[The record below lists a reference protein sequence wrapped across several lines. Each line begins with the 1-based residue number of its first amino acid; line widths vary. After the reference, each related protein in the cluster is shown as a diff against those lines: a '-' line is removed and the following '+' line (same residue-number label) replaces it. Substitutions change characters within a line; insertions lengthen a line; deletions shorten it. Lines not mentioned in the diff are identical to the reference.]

1 MNRGRM
7 TSRVR
12 IQFVALVML
21 VGMGALGLRLWWIQV
36 AHGAEWT
43 SQLRGSSQ
51 ATVRIPSVRGE
62 IKDRNGVT
70 LVQNRAS
77 YEVDFYLPE
86 MVKGYRERFGSPPL
100 SEYRAIINGM
110 PKDQKEPD
118 IIKIVNDGIV
128 PRLNDLDLA
137 RDYNAAKL
145 QRHYRNDTEVPFS
158 YIKDIDFPTMAKF
171 SEHDVGLPG
180 VDIAIKP
187 VRSYVYGALAAHI
200 LGYVGMP
207 DDINKEEASKFTF
220 YQQDVEGKSNIEK
233 TMDEYLRG
241 KPGVRYLRKNAKGTI
256 EGVLREDPPQ
266 QGANVFLT
274 IDTRIQAIAE
284 EALRAVGRAGAVVV
298 DPNNGNVLAMATVPS
313 FDPNT
318 FIPSIKAKDWKALQ
332 KDEGDPLVNRAIS
345 ALPPGSTFK
354 LITALSGLRGTKNLA
369 GAKYSCGGGVSYGD
383 HFFQCWV
390 AEKHY
395 THGTLG
401 LPDAIKVSCDSFF
414 YQYGN
419 AASIQS
425 IDQIGKMLGIG
436 EESGLQLTGEQT
448 GNMPGPEWM
457 QIHHPQERWSQAQ
470 TANVSIGQGYTLVS
484 PLQLAMAYATIANGG
499 VCYYPR
505 LVDKILKQDGSP
517 VLDERGNPA
526 AAPPRV
532 RSDLRQ
538 EISPDKIELVRKG
551 LWKVVNE
558 DGGTGGRARLKDWMV
573 AGKTGTAQA
582 TDRGHKDTV
591 AWFACFAP
599 FDHPK
604 YVVAVMVQGGEH
616 GGSVAG
622 PIATRIIERTLAL
635 DEGKFNM
642 QVAWLAP
649 AHKANPFQMIKDV
662 NYAGG
667 NVPSGDEENAD
678 ESQNATA
685 EMASSDA
692 SPDVE
697 PEADTQGKVRRR
709 ASAPVARAL
718 PAAPAAP
725 RNFFQR
731 LFGVHSP
738 PQLFST
744 ALWSTPATGTCAG
757 APAAQPPARTHTM
770 NPRLE
775 KLRQDSAAWLMTGQ
789 PLHFY
794 DRQSKK
800 DFGAFLSKDRQQA
813 HTQRGKTRIPRGLA
827 RERPAGGI

>member
-1 MNRGRM
+1 MNRGRL
-7 TSRVR
+7 TSRLR
-12 IQFVALVML
+12 IQLVGLLML
-21 VGMGALGLRLWWIQV
+21 LGMGALGLRLWWIQV

-62 IKDRNGVT
+62 IKDRNGIT

-100 SEYRAIINGM
+100 TEYRAVINGM

-118 IIKIVNDGIV
+118 IIKIVNGGIV

-137 RDYNAAKL
+137 RDYNAGRL
-145 QRHYRNDTEVPFS
+145 QKHYRNDTEVPYS
-158 YIKDIDFPTMAKF
+158 YVKDIDFPTLAKF

-187 VRSYVYGALAAHI
+187 VRSYIYGALAAHI

-207 DDINKEEASKFTF
+207 NDIDKEEAGKFTF

-233 TMDEYLRG
+233 TMDQYLRG

-256 EGVLREDPPQ
+256 EGVLKEDPPQ

-274 IDTRIQAIAE
+274 IDSRIQAIAE
-284 EALRAVGRAGAVVV
+284 EALRVVSRAGAVVV
-298 DPNNGNVLAMATVPS
+298 DPNNGNVLALTSVPS

-332 KDEGDPLVNRAIS
+332 KDEADPLVNRAIS
-345 ALPPGSTFK
+345 CLPPGSTFK
-354 LITALSGLRGTKNLA
+354 LITSLAGLRGAKNLA

-390 AEKHY
+390 ASKHY
-395 THGTLG
+395 THGTIG
-401 LPDAIKVSCDSFF
+401 LADAIKVSCDSFF

-419 AASIQS
+419 AAGIQS
-425 IDQIGKMLGIG
+425 IDHIGKMLGIG
-436 EESGLQLTGEQT
+436 EESGLQLSGEQT

-484 PLQLAMAYATIANGG
+484 PLQLAMSYAAIANGG

-505 LVDKILKQDGSP
+505 LVDKVLKQDGSP
-517 VLDERGNPA
+517 LLDEQGNPA
-526 AAPPRV
+526 APPPRV

-538 EISPDKIELVRKG
+538 EIPPDRIELVRKG

-558 DGGTGGRARLKDWMV
+558 GGGTGGRAHLQDWVV

-582 TDRGHKDTV
+582 TERGHEENV

-599 FDHPK
+599 FDRPK
-604 YVVAVMVQGGEH
+604 YVVVVMVQGASGH
-616 GGSVAG
+616 GGEVAG
-622 PIATRIIERTLAL
+622 PIATRILERTLAQ
-635 DEGKFNM
+635 DEGKFDM
-642 QVAWLAP
+642 QVAWLTP
-649 AHKANPFQMIKDV
+649 AHHANPLQLIKSV
-662 NYAGG
+662 AYHGAGG
-667 NVPSGDEENAD
+667 NLGSVDEEDANQ
-678 ESQNATA
+678 SQSGTA
-685 EMASSDA
+685 QMASSDA

-697 PEADTQGKVRRR
+697 PEADAQGKVQRRG
-709 ASAPVARAL
+709 SAPVVRTA
-718 PAAPAAP
+718 PAAPQAP
-725 RNFFQR
+725 RNFFER
-731 LFGVHSP
+731 LFGVRRQP
-738 PQLFST
+738 
-744 ALWSTPATGTCAG
+744 
-757 APAAQPPARTHTM
+757 APAPPPPPPNR
-770 NPRLE
+770 R
-775 KLRQDSAAWLMTGQ
+775 
-789 PLHFY
+789 
-794 DRQSKK
+794 
-800 DFGAFLSKDRQQA
+800 
-813 HTQRGKTRIPRGLA
+813 RGTNTR
-827 RERPAGGI
+827 

>member
-1 MNRGRM
+1 MNRHRNNW
-7 TSRVR
+7 RLR
-12 IQFVALVML
+12 IQFLALFML
-21 VGMGALGLRLWWIQV
+21 LGMGALGLRLWWIQV
-36 AHGAEWT
+36 AHGVEWT
-43 SQLRGSSQ
+43 AQLRTSSQ

-62 IKDRNGVT
+62 IKDRNGLT

-100 SEYRAIINGM
+100 TEYRATINGM
-110 PKDQKEPD
+110 PKDMKEPD
-118 IIKIVNDGIV
+118 IIKIVNDGII

-137 RDYNAAKL
+137 RDYNSNRL

-187 VRSYVYGALAAHI
+187 VRSYIYGALAAHL

-207 DDINKEEASKFTF
+207 DDVDKEEARKFTF
-220 YQQDVEGKSNIEK
+220 YQADVEGKSNIEK
-233 TMDEYLRG
+233 SMDEYLRG
-241 KPGVRYLRKNAKGTI
+241 KPGMRYLRKSAKGTI
-256 EGVLREDPPQ
+256 EGILREDPPQ

-274 IDTRIQAIAE
+274 LDARIQSITE
-284 EALRAVGRAGAVVV
+284 EALRAVGRGGAVVV
-298 DPNNGNVLAMATVPS
+298 DPNNGNILAMASVPS
-313 FDPNT
+313 FDPNK

-332 KDEGDPLVNRAIS
+332 KDEADPLVNRAIS

-354 LITALSGLRGTKNLA
+354 LITSLAGLRRNLA
-369 GAKYSCGGGVSYGD
+369 NARYNCGGGVSYGD
-383 HFFQCWV
+383 HFFQCWA

-401 LPDAIKVSCDSFF
+401 LVDAIKVSCDSFF

-425 IDQIGKMLGIG
+425 IDTVGKMLGIG
-436 EESGLQLTGEQT
+436 EESGLRLTGEQT
-448 GNMPGPEWM
+448 GNLPGPEWM

-499 VCYYPR
+499 ICYYPR
-505 LVDKILKQDGSP
+505 LVDKVLKQDGSP
-517 VLDERGNPA
+517 VLDEHGNVAVPQT
-526 AAPPRV
+526 PQV
-532 RSDLRQ
+532 RSDLRK
-538 EISPDKIELVRKG
+538 ELSPDKIELVRKG

-558 DGGTGGRARLKDWMV
+558 EGGTGGRARLKDVQV

-599 FDHPK
+599 FENPK

-622 PIATRIIERTLAL
+622 PVATRILERALAL
-635 DEGKFNM
+635 DEGKFDM
-642 QVAWLAP
+642 QVTWLSP
-649 AHKANPFQMIKDV
+649 AHKANPFQMLKDV

-667 NVPSGDEENAD
+667 NIPSGDEENAD
-678 ESQNATA
+678 ESQNAA
-685 EMASSDA
+685 AQMASSDA
-692 SPDVE
+692 APDVE
-697 PEADTQGKVRRR
+697 PEADSRGQVRRR
-709 ASAPVARAL
+709 AAVPAGRAVPVA
-718 PAAPAAP
+718 APQP
-725 RNFFQR
+725 RNFFER
-731 LFGVHSP
+731 LFGIRRP
-738 PQLFST
+738 P
-744 ALWSTPATGTCAG
+744 
-757 APAAQPPARTHTM
+757 APAPTPPPAR
-770 NPRLE
+770 R
-775 KLRQDSAAWLMTGQ
+775 
-789 PLHFY
+789 
-794 DRQSKK
+794 
-800 DFGAFLSKDRQQA
+800 
-813 HTQRGKTRIPRGLA
+813 RGIR
-827 RERPAGGI
+827 

>member
-1 MNRGRM
+1 MSRRRM
-7 TSRVR
+7 SSRLR
-12 IQFVALVML
+12 IQFLGLFML
-21 VGMGALGLRLWWIQV
+21 LGVGSLGLRLWWIQV
-36 AHGAEWT
+36 AHGQEWT
-43 SQLRGSSQ
+43 AQIRGSSQ

-62 IKDRNGVT
+62 IKDRNGLI

-100 SEYRAIINGM
+100 TEYRAIINGM
-110 PKDQKEPD
+110 PKDMKEPD
-118 IIKIVNDGIV
+118 IIKIVNDGII

-137 RDYNAAKL
+137 RDYNSNRL

-187 VRSYVYGALAAHI
+187 VRSYVYGALAAHL
-200 LGYVGMP
+200 LGYVGAP
-207 DDINKEEASKFTF
+207 DDINREEAKKFTF
-220 YQQDVEGKSNIEK
+220 YQGDVEGKSNIEK
-233 TMDEYLRG
+233 SMDEYLRG
-241 KPGVRYLRKNAKGTI
+241 KPGVRYLRRNAKGTI
-256 EGVLREDPPQ
+256 EGILREDAPQ

-274 IDTRIQAIAE
+274 LDARIQSIAK
-284 EALRAVGRAGAVVV
+284 EALRAVGRGGAVVV
-298 DPNNGNVLAMATVPS
+298 DPNNGNILAMVSVPS

-332 KDEGDPLVNRAIS
+332 KDEADPLVNRAIS

-354 LITALSGLRGTKNLA
+354 LITSLAGLRRNLA
-369 GAKYSCGGGVSYGD
+369 NARYNCGGGVSYGD

-395 THGTLG
+395 THGNIG
-401 LPDAIKVSCDSFF
+401 LADAIKVSCDSFF

-419 AASIQS
+419 AAGIQS
-425 IDQIGKMLGIG
+425 IDAVGKMLGIG
-436 EESGLQLTGEQT
+436 QESGLQLSGEQT

-505 LVDKILKQDGSP
+505 LVDRVLKQDGSP
-517 VLDERGNPA
+517 VLDEHGNVAVPQT
-526 AAPPRV
+526 PRV

-538 EISPDKIELVRKG
+538 EISPEKIELVRKG

-558 DGGTGGRARLKDWMV
+558 DGGTGGRARLKDWVV

-582 TDRGHKDTV
+582 TDRGHEENV

-599 FDHPK
+599 YDHPK
-604 YVVAVMVQGGEH
+604 YVVAVMVQGASGH
-616 GGSVAG
+616 GGEVAG
-622 PIATRIIERTLAL
+622 PIATRILERTVAQE
-635 DEGKFNM
+635 EGKFDM

-649 AHKANPFQMIKDV
+649 AHHANPLQLIKAV
-662 NYAGG
+662 SYAGG
-667 NVPSGDEENAD
+667 NLGSEDEEGAD
-678 ESQNATA
+678 NGQSAAVQ
-685 EMASSDA
+685 MASDNA

-697 PEADTQGKVRRR
+697 PEADAQGQVVAQRGRIPR
-709 ASAPVARAL
+709 AQPVVNQPQRKPNFFERLFGAR
-718 PAAPAAP
+718 PRPAPAATPPP
-725 RNFFQR
+725 RR
-731 LFGVHSP
+731 
-738 PQLFST
+738 
-744 ALWSTPATGTCAG
+744 
-757 APAAQPPARTHTM
+757 
-770 NPRLE
+770 PRS
-775 KLRQDSAAWLMTGQ
+775 R
-789 PLHFY
+789 
-794 DRQSKK
+794 
-800 DFGAFLSKDRQQA
+800 
-813 HTQRGKTRIPRGLA
+813 
-827 RERPAGGI
+827 

>member
-1 MNRGRM
+1 MNRRRL
-7 TSRVR
+7 SPRLR
-12 IQFVALVML
+12 IQFVGLLMLMGMAAL
-21 VGMGALGLRLWWIQV
+21 ALRLWWIQV

-43 SQLRGSSQ
+43 AQIRGSSQ

-62 IKDRNGVT
+62 IKDRNGLT

-86 MVKGYRERFGSPPL
+86 MVKGYRERFGPPPL
-100 SEYRAIINGM
+100 AEHRAIISGM
-110 PKDQKEPD
+110 PKDVKEAD
-118 IIKIVNDGIV
+118 IIRVVNDGIV

-137 RDYNAAKL
+137 RDYNSKDL
-145 QRHYRNDTEVPFS
+145 ERHYRNDTEVPYS

-187 VRSYVYGALAAHI
+187 VRSYVYGALASHM
-200 LGYVGMP
+200 LGYVGAP
-207 DDINKEEASKFTF
+207 DDTNKEEARKFTF
-220 YQQDVEGKSNIEK
+220 YQGDVDGKSNVEK
-233 TMDEYLRG
+233 SMDDYLRG
-241 KPGVRYLRKNAKGTI
+241 KPGVRYMRRNAKGVI
-256 EGVLREDPPQ
+256 DGVLREEAPQ

-274 IDTRIQAIAE
+274 LDARIQAIAE
-284 EALRAVGRAGAVVV
+284 EALRAVGRGAAVVV
-298 DPNNGNVLAMATVPS
+298 DPNNGNVLAMASVPS

-354 LITALSGLRGTKNLA
+354 IVTAFAGLRGQKNLA
-369 GAKYSCGGGVSYGD
+369 NAKYSCGGGVSYGD
-383 HFFQCWV
+383 HFFSCWV
-390 AEKHY
+390 AKKHY
-395 THGTLG
+395 THGTIG
-401 LPDAIKVSCDSFF
+401 LADAIKVSCDSFF

-419 AASIQS
+419 AAGIQS
-425 IDQIGKMLGIG
+425 LDAVGKMLGIG
-436 EESGLQLTGEQT
+436 EESGLQLSGEQT

-505 LVDKILKQDGSP
+505 LVDRVLNQDGSP
-517 VLDERGNPA
+517 ARDDNGKIAVPET
-526 AAPPRV
+526 PRI
-532 RSDLRQ
+532 RSDLRKELTHEQ
-538 EISPDKIELVRKG
+538 IEIVRKG

-558 DGGTGGRARLKDWMV
+558 DGGTGGRARLKDVVV

-582 TDRGHKDTV
+582 TDRGHEENV

-604 YVVAVMVQGGEH
+604 YVVVVMVQGASGH
-616 GGSVAG
+616 GGEVAG
-622 PIATRIIERTLAL
+622 PIATRILERTLAQ
-635 DEGKFNM
+635 DEDKFDM

-649 AHKANPFQMIKDV
+649 AHKANPLQLIKAVSFHD
-662 NYAGG
+662 AGG
-667 NVPSGDEENAD
+667 NLGGDDEESPD
-678 ESQNATA
+678 QSQSATVQ
-685 EMASSDA
+685 MASSDA

-697 PEADTQGKVRRR
+697 PEADSQGKVRRR
-709 ASAPVARAL
+709 GNAPVTRAV

-731 LFGVHSP
+731 LFGVHPRQAP
-738 PQLFST
+738 P
-744 ALWSTPATGTCAG
+744 
-757 APAAQPPARTHTM
+757 PPPPSRQRT
-770 NPRLE
+770 
-775 KLRQDSAAWLMTGQ
+775 
-789 PLHFY
+789 
-794 DRQSKK
+794 
-800 DFGAFLSKDRQQA
+800 
-813 HTQRGKTRIPRGLA
+813 
-827 RERPAGGI
+827 

>member
-1 MNRGRM
+1 MKRSRL
-7 TSRVR
+7 TSRIR
-12 IQFVALVML
+12 IQFLGLLML
-21 VGMGALGLRLWWIQV
+21 VGMGALGLKLWWIQV
-36 AHGAEWT
+36 AHGAAWT
-43 SQLRGSSQ
+43 AQLRGSSQ

-86 MVKGYRERFGSPPL
+86 MVKGYRERFGAPPL
-100 SEYRAIINGM
+100 TEYRAIINGM

-118 IIKIVNDGIV
+118 IIKIVNGGIV

-145 QRHYRNDTEVPFS
+145 ERHFRNDTEVPFS

-207 DDINKEEASKFTF
+207 DDIDKEEARKFTF

-233 TMDEYLRG
+233 RMDEYLRG
-241 KPGVRYLRKNAKGTI
+241 EPGVRYLRKNAKGTI
-256 EGVLREDPPQ
+256 EGVLHEDPPQ

-274 IDTRIQAIAE
+274 IDARIQSIAE
-284 EALRAVGRAGAVVV
+284 EALRAVSRAGAVVV
-298 DPNNGNVLAMATVPS
+298 DPNNGNVLAMASVPS

-354 LITALSGLRGTKNLA
+354 LITSLAGLRGTKILA
-369 GAKYSCGGGVSYGD
+369 NAKYSCGGGVSYGD
-383 HFFQCWV
+383 HFFACWV
-390 AEKHY
+390 AAKHY
-395 THGTLG
+395 THGNIG
-401 LPDAIKVSCDSFF
+401 LADAIKVSCDSFF

-419 AASIQS
+419 AAGIQS
-425 IDQIGKMLGIG
+425 IDHIGKMLGIG
-436 EESGLQLTGEQT
+436 EESGLQLSGEQS

-499 VCYYPR
+499 ICYYPR
-505 LVDKILKQDGSP
+505 LVDRVLKQDGSP
-517 VLDERGNPA
+517 VLDEQGDPA
-526 AAPPRV
+526 APSPRV

-551 LWKVVNE
+551 FWKVVNE
-558 DGGTGGRARLKDWMV
+558 DGGTGGRARLKDWVV

-582 TDRGHKDTV
+582 TERGHEENV

-604 YVVAVMVQGGEH
+604 YVVVVMVQGASGH
-616 GGSVAG
+616 GGEVAG
-622 PIATRIIERTLAL
+622 PIATRILERTLAE
-635 DEGKFNM
+635 DDSKFDM

-649 AHKANPFQMIKDV
+649 AHHANPLQLIKAV
-662 NYAGG
+662 AYSGSGG
-667 NVPSGDEENAD
+667 NLGGDDEEGAD
-678 ESQNATA
+678 QSQATTA
-685 EMASSDA
+685 EMASSNA

-697 PEADTQGKVRRR
+697 PEADSQGQVRGRG
-709 ASAPVARAL
+709 AAPVARAV
-718 PAAPAAP
+718 PVAAPQP
-725 RNFFQR
+725 RNFFER
-731 LFGVHSP
+731 LFGIRRQPVP
-738 PQLFST
+738 AP
-744 ALWSTPATGTCAG
+744 TPT
-757 APAAQPPARTHTM
+757 R
-770 NPRLE
+770 R
-775 KLRQDSAAWLMTGQ
+775 
-789 PLHFY
+789 
-794 DRQSKK
+794 
-800 DFGAFLSKDRQQA
+800 
-813 HTQRGKTRIPRGLA
+813 RGSR
-827 RERPAGGI
+827 